1 MGVAARSCQRDG
13 NSLHG
18 SVAGSSRLKYGKTYG
33 ERHRQHQTVVPEPD
47 LAVYMRLW
55 AGCGYALREG
65 WLRPAC
71 VSAKS
76 CLPHRHTCLQGCDL
90 KPLAWFIDLS

>member
-1 MGVAARSCQRDG
+1 MGVAARSYQHDG

-18 SVAGSSRLKYGKTYG
+18 SVAGFGRLKYGKTHG
-33 ERHRQHQTVVPEPD
+33 ERHRKHQTVVPERG

-65 WLRPAC
+65 RLRPVF
-71 VSAKS
+71 VSAMS
-76 CLPHRHTCLQGCDL
+76 CSRHWNNRLQGGDL
-90 KPLAWFIDLS
+90 KSLGRFIDLS